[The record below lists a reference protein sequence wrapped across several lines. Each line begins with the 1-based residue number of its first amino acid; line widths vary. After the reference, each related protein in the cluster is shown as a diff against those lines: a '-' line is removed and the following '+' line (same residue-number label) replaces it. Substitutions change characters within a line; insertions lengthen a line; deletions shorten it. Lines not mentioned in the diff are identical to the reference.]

1 VCTYLKTTETDLA
14 RPKTIEDADILRA
27 AREVFIE
34 GGALGSTREIA
45 RRMGVSE
52 ATLFKRFPTKTALF
66 LAAMAPPPADTM
78 NLLIKARAQ
87 KDTRK
92 ALQIIGE
99 LTLEYFRSAI
109 PRMLPLITHPAIG
122 IDELLQRFGES
133 PASALNNA
141 IAQYVAEQHDKGAIF
156 APKPMAVSG
165 LIVATMHSVVLFELM
180 GLHEGEIPHIAVNA
194 MLDTLWRGIAPV
206 ASGRTPMKRTQS
218 RRKKT

>member
-1 VCTYLKTTETDLA
+1 MA

-45 RRMGVSE
+45 RRIGISE

-66 LAAMAPPPADTM
+66 LAAMAPPPADTT
-78 NLLIKARAQ
+78 NLLTRARAQ
-87 KDTRK
+87 KDVRK

-99 LTLEYFRSAI
+99 LTLEYFRAAI

-122 IDELLQRFGES
+122 IDEFLQRFGES

-141 IAQYVAEQHDKGAIF
+141 IAQYIAEQHDKGTLH
-156 APKPMAVSG
+156 APKAMAVSG

-180 GLHEGEIPHIAVNA
+180 GLHEGEIPHIAVRA
-194 MLDTLWRGIAPV
+194 MLDTLWRGIAPNP
-206 ASGRTPMKRTQS
+206 AKQKTQAKRKRS
-218 RRKKT
+218 